1 MEPDS
6 FSFHVFIVGAG
17 DFGAFRPGGLVSLHD
32 VPFMPFGGGLQA
44 GSRQSPGERL
54 FPFRFIRWRGRGS
67 ARQASEMK
75 RFLWKEWGN
84 YEGLPVS
91 IKNGAVPER
100 RVCLALEQSREERE
114 SMGD

>member
-1 MEPDS
+1 
-6 FSFHVFIVGAG
+6 
-17 DFGAFRPGGLVSLHD
+17 
-32 VPFMPFGGGLQA
+32 MPFGGGFQA
-44 GSRQSPGERL
+44 GGRQNLVEQL
-54 FPFRFIRWRGRGS
+54 FPFHFIRWRGRGS

-114 SMGD
+114 SMGDQ

>member
-1 MEPDS
+1 
-6 FSFHVFIVGAG
+6 
-17 DFGAFRPGGLVSLHD
+17 
-32 VPFMPFGGGLQA
+32 MPFGGGFQA
-44 GSRQSPGERL
+44 GGRQNLVEQL
-54 FPFRFIRWRGRGS
+54 FPFHFIRWRGRGS

-75 RFLWKEWGN
+75 LFLWEEWGN